1 MRARV
6 DGPAGRR
13 QGCREHHPR
22 DRHRSDDEHAHRDM
36 RGQRPACCCGRDD
49 GDRANRGDREGH
61 RSRRRRPRVARGM
74 AEQQREK
81 AADKN
86 GRPGEVPKA
95 RAREQIDRPQA
106 QVGGHEERA
115 NQIPDAIQR
124 LTPADGASEELR
136 AGADAVEQEP
146 DPPDQLER
154 VAPLPP
160 LVEHH
165 RGEDKA
171 QDRRAQRQH
180 DVQHVH
186 EKASTIATLTSFK
199 NHPTFSSR
207 SARPTFAAPSSA
219 TLVRTMPS
227 KRWNARIASPSDRPA
242 SRASSA

>member
-1 MRARV
+1 
-6 DGPAGRR
+6 
-13 QGCREHHPR
+13 
-22 DRHRSDDEHAHRDM
+22 M

-136 AGADAVEQEP
+136 AGADA
-146 DPPDQLER
+146 R
-154 VAPLPP
+154 VDGSVRIYGDSEFQGVVRSP
-160 LVEHH
+160 VS
-165 RGEDKA
+165 GETA
-171 QDRRAQRQH
+171 GGRRARLDRRG
-180 DVQHVH
+180 
-186 EKASTIATLTSFK
+186 
-199 NHPTFSSR
+199 
-207 SARPTFAAPSSA
+207 ARPHC
-219 TLVRTMPS
+219 RC
-227 KRWNARIASPSDRPA
+227 REGCR
-242 SRASSA
+242 SRASGRRRLVIARQIVGGLEPGDAARREDMMRRRKQRRIVERGGVDGHRLGRLLLAVDEVAAAGRTELALAPRG